1 MIPSKTAPDQSAP
14 PTCAGQCRQ
23 LAISPP
29 HQTPMRKILLIFI
42 FLIAGSGFLAA
53 CQGKN
58 QPTLAASNPSTGA
71 AAPQPTRG
79 LNRSTII
86 STAAQ
91 VTRPG
96 PVTPPGPGATPS
108 EAAPTPAG
116 SIPLAGTG
124 LSALAIS
131 PTRVYWVSKQDPQEL
146 FSAPLSNPGGGDLKP
161 VARSRFIT
169 GDLGSMPVVVQGGWL
184 VFLDQAFNA
193 TNPLWKLRALN
204 LNTGQE
210 RLLDSAGGNRL
221 ARIYS
226 FSSDGQLAAWIVQ
239 DRVLGRSCPEESS
252 IFTAD
257 LGTGQVSLVNRSCA
271 ATETQWIA
279 LQVAGIHLVA
289 SAFEQK
295 TGSRNRIFLIALPSH
310 TITPL
315 SDAYPGDEPS
325 YPAASSNWAAWQT
338 GSGATR
344 LVDLQ
349 GGPPTLVQGLPDGQP
364 AVAPA
369 MGGVWIAW
377 LPDPSLYIFSIASH
391 QTAFVAAPGGDEKIV
406 LPAIGGGYIAWGR
419 VWLDAA
425 GNTSRSQIEWQRLES
440 P

>member
-1 MIPSKTAPDQSAP
+1 
-14 PTCAGQCRQ
+14 
-23 LAISPP
+23 
-29 HQTPMRKILLIFI
+29 MRKILLSFVL
-42 FLIAGSGFLAA
+42 LIAGSGFLGA
-53 CQGKN
+53 CQGKIELT
-58 QPTLAASNPSTGA
+58 PAASNPSTGA
-71 AAPQPTRG
+71 AAPQPTLG
-79 LNRSTII
+79 VNPS
-86 STAAQ
+86 SFPPSAAQ
-91 VTRPG
+91 VTRPI
-96 PVTPPGPGATPS
+96 PATPTGQGAALA

-116 SIPLAGTG
+116 SISLAGTG
-124 LSALAIS
+124 LSALAVS
-131 PTRVYWVSKQDPQEL
+131 ATRVYWVSKQDPQEL
-146 FSAPLSNPGGGDLKP
+146 FSAPLTNPQAGDSKP

-169 GDLGSMPVVVQGGWL
+169 GDLGSMPVVVQGDWL

-239 DRVLGRSCPEESS
+239 DRVPGRSCPEESS

-257 LGTGQVSLVNRSCA
+257 LETGQVSLVNRSYA

-279 LQVAGIHLVA
+279 LQAAGAHLVA

-295 TGSRNRIFLIALPSH
+295 SGSRNRIFLIALPSH

-344 LVDLQ
+344 LVDLL
-349 GGPPTLVQGLPDGQP
+349 GGPPTLMQGLPDGQP

-369 MGGVWIAW
+369 MGGGWMAW
-377 LPDPSLYIFSIASH
+377 LPDPSLYIYSLASH
-391 QTAFVAAPGGDEKIV
+391 QTTLVASPGKDEKIV
-406 LPAIGGGYIAWGR
+406 LPAIGGGVIAWCR
-419 VWLDAA
+419 TWLDAA
-425 GNTSRSQIEWQRLES
+425 GNASRSQIEWLRLES